1 MSLPS
6 IGAAFA
12 GILLLFFTS
21 AQLMYNIFSPV
32 LSWLFSAFGLDLTE
46 GEANLITIVLVVSVG
61 LAIINKL
68 MKNFAGGY
76 TD

>member
-32 LSWLFSAFGLDLTE
+32 LSWLFSTFGLDLTK
-46 GEANLITIVLVVSVG
+46 GEANLITIVLVVCVG

>member
-1 MSLPS
+1 
-6 IGAAFA
+6 
-12 GILLLFFTS
+12 
-21 AQLMYNIFSPV
+21 MYNIFSPV
-32 LSWLFSAFGLDLTE
+32 LSWLFSTFGLDLTK
-46 GEANLITIVLVVSVG
+46 GEANLITIVLVVCVG

>member
-1 MSLPS
+1 
-6 IGAAFA
+6 
-12 GILLLFFTS
+12 
-21 AQLMYNIFSPV
+21 MYNIFSPV